1 MAAVATDAVNTAYH
15 GIVRR
20 AEVKKEETVFLFGL
34 GGLGFN
40 ALQVVRYIGARVIVS
55 DLRSEKLEL
64 AVQKGVP
71 REDVVSVGK
80 GIPEF
85 VVDNGLQGKIDTVL
99 DFVGSHQTFHDAQH
113 IGESFFF
120 LYIHIHLCILRVEVK
135 WTGMSLTI
143 STVRPGGK
151 ILCVGTH
158 HRQNEVDMKIG
169 IRKRLSIIFT
179 YGGLPEDLAV
189 VLDLIAK
196 GKIQPRVETKTLPEM
211 PTVLKDLC
219 AGKIQDRVAL
229 VS

>member
-113 IGESFFF
+113 IGESSFFF
-120 LYIHIHLCILRVEVK
+120 IHSYTSMYTPCRGEMDGHVADYINSPTWRKDPLR
-135 WTGMSLTI
+135 GHPS
-143 STVRPGGK
+143 PP
-151 ILCVGTH
+151 
-158 HRQNEVDMKIG
+158 
-169 IRKRLSIIFT
+169 KRS
-179 YGGLPEDLAV
+179 
-189 VLDLIAK
+189 
-196 GKIQPRVETKTLPEM
+196 
-211 PTVLKDLC
+211 
-219 AGKIQDRVAL
+219 
-229 VS
+229 